1 MHMLLSFV
9 RCMHLIHFGSIS
21 CTSSRTS
28 HACVPPSRAWFSRI
42 VAVVRYLARA
52 CHTRWPRSAARRA
65 DFAGVVGS
73 VSAGLFCDRVYGGRM
88 IGLTLPIIIAN
99 ALAFLGWALL
109 CLVESGG
116 QPLWGGALHVIA
128 MATVGFL
135 IATPDSVLGGAAS
148 RNLCDYAGASKDVA
162 LAAAASGLVNG
173 CGSIGAIV
181 QARTCHARLPKSG
194 ARPVQCRTGCRAG
207 LRKAGGEAQ
216 ALSFTVIVGLG
227 RRRAHVNMHCQL
239 A

>member
-1 MHMLLSFV
+1 
-9 RCMHLIHFGSIS
+9 
-21 CTSSRTS
+21 
-28 HACVPPSRAWFSRI
+28 
-42 VAVVRYLARA
+42 
-52 CHTRWPRSAARRA
+52 
-65 DFAGVVGS
+65 
-73 VSAGLFCDRVYGGRM
+73 M

-181 QARTCHARLPKSG
+181 QGVLTAKVVDFAGWSG
-194 ARPVQCRTGCRAG
+194 
-207 LRKAGGEAQ
+207 LFF
-216 ALSFTVIVGLG
+216 ALSAAMAATAALLRPAVDIESNAIAAAEA
-227 RRRAHVNMHCQL
+227 RKQL
-239 A
+239 